1 MIAILSNT
9 VCIYVLN
16 ILSGSTSTY
25 PKRLLSLDLNENY
38 NLVSY
43 ANRELL
49 IELFIIL
56 RR

>member
-1 MIAILSNT
+1 MIAILLNT

-49 IELFIIL
+49 I
-56 RR
+56 